1 MHIGVL
7 GGTGPQGRGIAVR
20 LAAAGHRVTLGSRD
34 AARAGEVVDELRER
48 WGERVA
54 TLEPGSNHEAADADV
69 VVLATVWDAAVPTAE
84 AHADQLAGKVVVTMA
99 NGLEKHAREF
109 RAVMPAAGSVSE
121 AVQAAAPGARVVAAL
136 QHVPAKAL
144 GDLDATLGTDV
155 FVVGD
160 DDDARTLVLDLV
172 DEIPGLR
179 GFDAG
184 SLVNARGVEAVAAPL
199 LTVNLRHKGEATL
212 RIDGAGERRPAKT
225 AP

>member
-1 MHIGVL
+1 MQIGVL
-7 GGTGPQGRGIAVR
+7 GGTGPAGRGVAVR
-20 LAAAGHRVTLGSRD
+20 LAAAGHQVVLGSRERD
-34 AARAGEVVDELRER
+34 RAAQVVDELRER

-54 TLEPGSNHEAADADV
+54 TLTPGANDDAAAAEV
-69 VVLATVWDAAVPTAE
+69 VVLATVWDAAVPTAHSL
-84 AHADQLAGKVVVTMA
+84 ASQLDGKVVITIA
-99 NGLEKHAREF
+99 NGLEKHGREF
-109 RAVMPAAGSVSE
+109 RAVMPDEGSISE
-121 AVQAAAPGARVVAAL
+121 AVQAAAPGARVIAAL

-199 LTVNLRHKGEATL
+199 LTINLRHKGEATL
-212 RIDGAGERRPAKT
+212 RIDGAGERRR
-225 AP
+225 

>member
-1 MHIGVL
+1 MQIGVL
-7 GGTGPQGRGIAVR
+7 GGTGPAGRGVAVR
-20 LAAAGHRVTLGSRD
+20 LAAAGHQVVLGSRD
-34 AARAGEVVDELRER
+34 RDRAAQVVDELRER

-54 TLEPGSNHEAADADV
+54 TLTPGTNDDAAAAEV
-69 VVLATVWDAAVPTAE
+69 VVLATVWDAAVPTAHSL
-84 AHADQLAGKVVVTMA
+84 ASQLDGKVVITIA
-99 NGLEKHAREF
+99 NGLEKRGREF
-109 RAVMPAAGSVSE
+109 RAVMPDEGSISE
-121 AVQAAAPGARVVAAL
+121 AVQAAAPGARVIAAL

-199 LTVNLRHKGEATL
+199 LTINLRHKGEATL
-212 RIDGAGERRPAKT
+212 RIDGAGERRR
-225 AP
+225 